1 MRILISSHFFHPS
14 IGGIEQVGLMLANEF
29 CLAGHEV
36 RVVTTTRESDNEI
49 FPFEV
54 IRRPSISQ
62 LLKLVR
68 WSEVF
73 VHNNISLRTWWPL
86 LLTRRPWV
94 IAHYTWIAR
103 TDSTLDL
110 RDRLKHFLTRF
121 ATNIAV
127 SKSVARHL
135 TVPSVIIGHPYR
147 DDLFQRDRF
156 GTRDADLIFVG
167 RLFPEEGVD
176 ILLYALSLL
185 RERKVRPKLT
195 IVGKG
200 PELGELQRAVEEF
213 RLTSQVVFLGL
224 RTGKALVNLLNRH
237 RVIVVPSCWQ
247 GPCGLVALEGVACGC
262 RAIVADSGGLTEAA
276 GPLAVVFEHE
286 NAAALAAAIEH
297 TLSEEFD
304 WEKYWRLTEEHLRQ
318 YQAKAVANRYL
329 EVLTNAVCRTDWPL
343 RRGEG

>member
-1 MRILISSHFFHPS
+1 
-14 IGGIEQVGLMLANEF
+14 VGLTLANEF

-54 IRRPSISQ
+54 IRRRSISQ

-86 LLTRRPWV
+86 LLIRRPWV
-94 IAHYTWIAR
+94 IAHHTWIAR
-103 TDSTLDL
+103 TDSTLGL
-110 RDRLKHFLTRF
+110 RDRLKHFPTRF

-135 TVPSVIIGHPYR
+135 TVPSVIIGNPYR

-156 GTRDADLIFVG
+156 ATRDADLIFVG
-167 RLFPEEGVD
+167 RLFPDNGVD

-185 RERKVRPKLT
+185 REQKVRPKLT

-200 PELGELQRAVEEF
+200 PALGELQRAVEKF
-213 RLTSQVVFLGL
+213 RLTSQVAFLGL

-237 RVIVVPSCWQ
+237 RAIVVPSCWQ
-247 GPCGLVALEGVACGC
+247 EPFGLVALEGVACGC
-262 RAIVADSGGLTEAA
+262 RAIVADSGWSACGC
-276 GPLAVVFEHE
+276 V
-286 NAAALAAAIEH
+286 
-297 TLSEEFD
+297 
-304 WEKYWRLTEEHLRQ
+304 
-318 YQAKAVANRYL
+318 
-329 EVLTNAVCRTDWPL
+329 
-343 RRGEG
+343 